1 MTGAALQNTQ
11 GIDDLITATDAA
23 ALCGVSTQAIS
34 NWVRRGHLKESG
46 LDERNRKVYRVIDV
60 AKAERAT
67 RDHPASRNRW
77 D

>member
-34 NWVRRGHLKESG
+34 NWVRRGHLSESG
-46 LDERNRKVYRVIDV
+46 LDERNRKLYRVIDV

-77 D
+77 G